1 MCSDSLFVRL
11 MSMCLRVV
19 LVLLFSSLVM
29 SCFSKT
35 EETPVKQSPA
45 RDKSVQVPSASAKD
59 ESLQELTRFFEAA
72 DSVHREAWWVL
83 SDQRRAVG
91 KSPFGKVQRAL
102 VSYQNGKLTNKSAF
116 LCDRYVV
123 RRDVLGLNSYPQQ
136 IEISEQ
142 CDLKKTAKKLA
153 RIDVAKRGEV
163 KVIFYP
169 ENLQEVLGLGAA
181 ILNKPINCT
190 LSGAEQLSKLR
201 CESWAQDRTQEQMLR
216 FDVYEYQKEGKNLIK
231 LRGKVYEN
239 LSDIRKFE
247 ADVPMN
253 GKITVTETELYAPPT
268 PSPIPAAIQP
278 QTPAVGPS
286 GRGAPAA
293 QKQQTNQV
301 PADHRSR
308 HELPGQMDPSHQAED
323 ENSVPPARGEPGM
336 ELHDLED
343 SQFSVN
349 SNQGWPPEVNPADL
363 PSEPEPGAYED
374 RAPEH
379 QPIDIEPPPQPA
391 AGGVNE
397 NGR

>member
-1 MCSDSLFVRL
+1 LCSQSLFVRL
-11 MSMCLRVV
+11 MDMRLRVV
-19 LVLLFSSLVM
+19 LVLLFPWLIL

-35 EETPVKQSPA
+35 EQAPVKKSPA
-45 RDKSVQVPSASAKD
+45 RDKSVKSTDVSGKD
-59 ESLQELTRFFEAA
+59 DSLQELTRFFEAA

-91 KSPFGKVQRAL
+91 KTPFGKVQRAL

-116 LCDRYVV
+116 LCDRYIV

-136 IEISEQ
+136 IEISEH
-142 CDLKKTAKKLA
+142 CDQKRAARKIA
-153 RIDVAKRGEV
+153 RIDVAKKGEV
-163 KVIFYP
+163 KVVFYP

-190 LSGAEQLSKLR
+190 LNGSEQLAKLR
-201 CESWAQDRTQEQMLR
+201 CESWAQDRSQEQMLR
-216 FDVYEYQKEGKNLIK
+216 FEVYEYQKEGKNLIK

-247 ADVPMN
+247 AEVPMS

-268 PSPIPAAIQP
+268 PSPVPVAAPTKVPSKEQSEGNPAAAQSP
-278 QTPAVGPS
+278 RKGKVPVGP
-286 GRGAPAA
+286 RRTDGAE
-293 QKQQTNQV
+293 QV
-301 PADHRSR
+301 
-308 HELPGQMDPSHQAED
+308 DPNHLQSD
-323 ENSVPPARGEPGM
+323 ENSLPPARGEPGM

-343 SQFSVN
+343 PQYSGN
-349 SNQGWPPEVNPADL
+349 SDQGWPAEVNPADL
-363 PSEPEPGAYED
+363 PSEPEPGVYED

-391 AGGVNE
+391 AGGVYE